1 MKAEGKFTES
11 LWCSIETIYTDLIK
25 HPFVNQLAKGTL
37 PHQCFAHY
45 LSQDIL
51 YIRDDSKALENI
63 SKKATESAEQAFFR
77 SLASDG
83 IAIEQELH
91 NYFLKSFNVLE
102 AKTKS
107 PAIEEYTRFLIEHS
121 EKSTYHIAAAALLPC
136 FWVYNKVGE
145 HIFTH
150 AQENNVYQK
159 WIDTYQGG
167 EYEDYTKKFIQI
179 VERLA
184 NNSNDNEKKL
194 MQEAFSH
201 STMFEL
207 NFFEESI
214 SNIYIK

>member
-1 MKAEGKFTES
+1 MKTEGNFTNYLWES
-11 LWCSIETIYTDLIK
+11 IQTIYIDLIN

-37 PHQCFAHY
+37 SHSSFAHY

-51 YIRDDSKALENI
+51 YIRDDSKALENL
-63 SKKATESAEQAFFR
+63 SKKATEPAEQAFFM

-91 NYFLKSFNVLE
+91 NHFLKSFNILE

-107 PAIEEYTRFLIEHS
+107 PAIEEYSRFLIEHS

-136 FWVYNKVGE
+136 FWVYNSVGK
-145 HIFTH
+145 HILAH
-150 AQENNVYQK
+150 VVENNAYQK
-159 WIDTYQGG
+159 WIDTYQGD
-167 EYEDYTKKFIQI
+167 EYEDYTKSFIQI

-184 NNSNDNEKKL
+184 TTVNENEKKL
-194 MQEAFSH
+194 MQKVFAQ

-214 SNIYIK
+214 SK